1 MKQRDFLSMS
11 AVVLRKISSNLTPI
25 VKQLV
30 TTKKFRSYTHK
41 DVANCLRETGIVD
54 VSESTICRT
63 LKKLE
68 IRKTR
73 LIKDVL
79 TDFHKKTRLNWC
91 VRHQLALWVRPWYFD
106 DWLISDEFRVS
117 LNGKGVLQEN
127 KSAIFQQDGASIHT
141 SKLNREFF
149 DRFGISPPFWP
160 PKSPD
165 LSVIENVWGS
175 IKFELAKN
183 TSIKT
188 VQDIARAVPELW
200 NKLVTRKFCEALW
213 ENIPDCIAA
222 VIANKGARI
231 KY

>member
-1 MKQRDFLSMS
+1 MPSPKALTPTKPRAVHLLRHQGETWKEISSIFGKQKSWACRIFQKYEAEGFPLNERRCPGP
-11 AVVLRKISSNLTPI
+11 LRKISSNLTPI

-30 TTKKFRSYTHK
+30 MTKKFRSYTHK
-41 DVANCLRETGIVD
+41 DVANCLRETGFAD
-54 VSESTICRT
+54 D
-63 LKKLE
+63 
-68 IRKTR
+68 
-73 LIKDVL
+73 LIAAYIL
-79 TDFHKKTRLNWC
+79 
-91 VRHQLALWVRPWYFD
+91 PY
-106 DWLISDEFRVS
+106 IE
-117 LNGKGVLQEN
+117 EN

-141 SKLNREFF
+141 SKLNRKFL

-188 VQDIARAVPELW
+188 VQDIARAVSELW

-213 ENIPDCIAA
+213 ESIPDRIAA
-222 VIANKGARI
+222 VIANKGARM